1 MNEKIDTNISE
12 EKILQNEE
20 LSEKE
25 EKNEKISEILEDDEE
40 KTEQIEKDKI
50 NILEEHLKKLLSNS
64 YIAQICNK
72 NLLNLKIEFFINI
85 KEYIKKLKLININLK
100 IMENFDTEKFKVIVT
115 NTEVLLSILKN
126 IPIENFEEKIDLTEF
141 LSSLKNISFEKN
153 IKDLNNSFIEVVTDN
168 NFKEYF
174 EKIISSLD
182 FILKEMDKFN
192 STNDEIDEEN
202 IEKFKYQL
210 AFNFLEEVYQ
220 ESEILSSLTNSFL
233 KYTIWIES
241 LLEIIIKESREKE
254 LDENLITLIEKIL
267 SISEKMLKTKIIA
280 FDSDELTNSLDKVIA
295 LEEETREKYK
305 DLINLD
311 EVYIFSNMYI
321 VEKFPHLEKKFNVFV
336 SQKKKK
342 ECIKIIPTLL
352 EELDKKLTEEIR
364 YRSFL
369 NNSNEFLKLIKKIIN
384 YLDLINKKDLS
395 VSELEEFNLMEKIN
409 SKIEEIQKEYE
420 KEIENLRNLKEYS
433 VEGQLQQSTYES
445 LLYCFNSFKN
455 TYEKFMSIENE
466 KNIQSNKDLKKKKFL

>member
-25 EKNEKISEILEDDEE
+25 EKNEKISETLEDNEE
-40 KTEQIEKDKI
+40 KAEQIEINKI
-50 NILEEHLKKLLSNS
+50 NILEKDLKKLLSNS
-64 YIAQICNK
+64 YVAQICDK

-85 KEYIKKLKLININLK
+85 REYIKKLKLININLK
-100 IMENFDTEKFKVIVT
+100 IMENFDTEKFKVTVT
-115 NTEVLLSILKN
+115 NTEILLSILKN
-126 IPIENFEEKIDLTEF
+126 IPIENFEEEIDLTEF

-153 IKDLNNSFIEVVTDN
+153 INDLDTLFIEIVTDN

-174 EKIISSLD
+174 EKIINSLD
-182 FILKEMDKFN
+182 FILKKTDKFN
-192 STNDEIDEEN
+192 SMNDEIEEED

-220 ESEILSSLTNSFL
+220 ESEILSFLTNSFL

-295 LEEETREKYK
+295 LEEEIREKYK

-311 EVYIFSNMYI
+311 EVYIFSNMY
-321 VEKFPHLEKKFNVFV
+321 VAEKFPHLEKNFNVFV

-342 ECIKIIPTLL
+342 EYIKVIPTLL
-352 EELDKKLTEEIR
+352 EELDKKLTEKIR
-364 YRSFL
+364 YRSFF
-369 NNSNEFLKLIKKIIN
+369 NNSNELLKLIRKAIE

-395 VSELEEFNLMEKIN
+395 VSELEEFNLIEKIN
-409 SKIEEIQKEYE
+409 SKIEEMQKEYE
-420 KEIENLRNLKEYS
+420 NEIENLKNLKEYS
-433 VEGQLQQSTYES
+433 TESQPQQSIYGN
-445 LLYCFNSFKN
+445 LLYYFNYFKN
-455 TYEKFMSIENE
+455 ISKKFMSVEDKTEN
-466 KNIQSNKDLKKKKFL
+466 KNDNNVEVL